1 LKDNLMVAS
10 IAAFVVG
17 AVLILI
23 AEVGGV
29 DQARVFGAA
38 LIALGGV
45 GIGMDTGLADPRR
58 LRVPEWLRHWR
69 STIGVVATVLAV
81 APVLVVLLGILAGI
95 FGDETG
101 DRSGLLMAVGAI
113 ISILMLA
120 AVVATALISVQSI
133 VRAARGVPS
142 PNDPAELD
150 AEGSG
155 R

>member
-1 LKDNLMVAS
+1 MLV
-10 IAAFVVG
+10 
-17 AVLILI
+17 

-29 DQARVFGAA
+29 DQTRVFGAA
-38 LIALGGV
+38 LIALA
-45 GIGMDTGLADPRR
+45 GIGIGIDTGLADPRK

-69 STIGVVATVLAV
+69 STIGVIAAVLAV
-81 APVLVVLLGILAGI
+81 TPVVIVLLGLLAGI
-95 FGDETG
+95 FGDTAEG
-101 DRSGLLMAVGAI
+101 RSGVLMAIGAI
-113 ISILMLA
+113 IAILMLI
-120 AVVATALISVQSI
+120 AVVATALISIQSI